1 MCSNNSRSMALKYPW
16 TLLMAVLSLG
26 VSQGQTFFPSPPD
39 SVNGSDKKPT
49 NQQFSSIDYSLYHH
63 SDTLLEEV
71 KALVARHPDK
81 MSPDEALEVNK
92 NWIFSRDSSGH
103 ICIPATR
110 D

>member
-26 VSQGQTFFPSPPD
+26 FSQGQTFFPSPPD

-63 SDTLLEEV
+63 SNTLLEEV

-81 MSPDEALEVNK
+81 MSV
-92 NWIFSRDSSGH
+92 GH
-103 ICIPATR
+103 HLHAYY
-110 D
+110 